1 MELAWWVYLVM
12 IGIVVSGYMVLHTAK
27 KEEEMDQEFIEREG
41 EVYMKRLRAEQE
53 RRNAK
58 KDENTLLL

>member
-27 KEEEMDQEFIEREG
+27 KEEEMDREFIEREG

-53 RRNAK
+53 RRSAK